1 MGRYARQATKAAKAR
16 LSGAIPSNSPKN
28 KKIAFGDDDDYD
40 DDNND
45 NGESQ
50 IRQKEIDEKEI
61 VVDAADA
68 VISENVDDDD
78 DDVDGDDDDDDDD
91 DADDDGEDDAVEEV
105 TGTAARES
113 IQRLRDEERKVATDS
128 TSKKKR
134 RKKDDVAEVDSE
146 SENYAGSQSDDEN
159 EDEEEEEEEEEETE
173 FTEDFF
179 KMVDTERSNQL
190 QKAKKERKHK
200 QMLQQKMLGKHTTF
214 VVEGEYNMVG
224 ARDKME
230 HNIEVVALGGDGGEE
245 SSTNFHSKRQLLI
258 SATLGSAPSKA
269 ATAFARGSMTCGT
282 TKERSSESRKR
293 KSKDEETWKRS
304 RKLNRLGIGS
314 RPGHAAT
321 LFVCKK
327 K

>member
-1 MGRYARQATKAAKAR
+1 MGRYARQATKASKAR

-28 KKIAFGDDDDYD
+28 KKIAFGDDDDND
-40 DDNND
+40 DDNNN
-45 NGESQ
+45 NGETQ

-61 VVDAADA
+61 VVDTADA

-91 DADDDGEDDAVEEV
+91 DDADDDGEDDAVEEV
-105 TGTAARES
+105 TGSAARES
-113 IQRLRDEERKVATDS
+113 IQRLRDEERKVAKDS

-134 RKKDDVAEVDSE
+134 RKKDVVAEDDSE

-159 EDEEEEEEEEEETE
+159 EEEEEEETE
-173 FTEDFF
+173 FSDDFF
-179 KMVDTERSNQL
+179 KMVDSERSDQL

-200 QMLQQKMLGKHTTF
+200 QMLQEKMLGKHTTF
-214 VVEGEYNMVG
+214 VVEGDYNMVG
-224 ARDKME
+224 APHKME
-230 HNIEVVALGGDGGEE
+230 QNIEVVALGGVGGEE
-245 SSTNFHSKRQLLI
+245 SPTNVHSKRQLLI

-269 ATAFARGSMTCGT
+269 AIAFARGSMTGGT

-314 RPGHAAT
+314 RPGQAAT